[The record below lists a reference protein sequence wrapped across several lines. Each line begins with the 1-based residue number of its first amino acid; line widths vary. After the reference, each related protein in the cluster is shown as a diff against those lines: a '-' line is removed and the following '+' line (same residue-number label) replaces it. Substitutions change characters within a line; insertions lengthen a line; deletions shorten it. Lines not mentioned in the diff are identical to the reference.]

1 MYTLK
6 IIFDL
11 AGCGGGSQ
19 AIASGE
25 VGAIARAVSVLDA

>member
-11 AGCGGGSQ
+11 AGCGGGAQ
-19 AIASGE
+19 AIASGG